1 MKNRNAPD
9 LRSVRSSFLWQ
20 TGEMYLH
27 SRSYIKLAVFNI
39 CFAVLQVILFSPGLA
54 DLGSKPVAA
63 VITAALSV
71 GAFFGVNYW
80 LLNDQPLSVQSGKLR
95 DAQDYRDALESWK
108 SAKNPFNQELSEA
121 VHQLDLFHQKNTALK
136 ALLGDQAKEPGNP
149 YLSITEDVEEC
160 LFANMK
166 KLINRM
172 TILDLEDG
180 SRFPMHHEFI
190 RGVLDQNRNLL
201 TQYDNLIIEI
211 SQIGD
216 SAVMDDLHLD
226 SITEALRELRDSTP
240 APQQLQQAQQSGE
253 E

>member
-1 MKNRNAPD
+1 M
-9 LRSVRSSFLWQ
+9 
-20 TGEMYLH
+20 H
-27 SRSYIKLAVFNI
+27 SKSYIKLAVFNL
-39 CFAVLQVILFSPGLA
+39 CFAVLEVVLFSPGLL

-63 VITAALSV
+63 VIAAALSV
-71 GAFFGVNYW
+71 GTFFGVNYW
-80 LLNDQPLSVQSGKLR
+80 LLNNQPLSVQSGRLHK
-95 DAQDYRDALESWK
+95 AQDYRDALESWK
-108 SAKNPFNQELSEA
+108 SSKNPFNQELTEA
-121 VHQLDLFHQKNTALK
+121 IHQIDLFYQKNTALK

-190 RGVLDQNRNLL
+190 RGVLDQNRKLL

-216 SAVMDDLHLD
+216 SAGMEDLHLD
-226 SITEALRELRDSTP
+226 SITEALRELRDTST
-240 APQQLQQAQQSGE
+240 APQQLQQMQQSGE